1 MKNVRKGISWK
12 TYGELRKRD
21 FEMADLLPN
30 VIDRITEEKARRM
43 GLTLRQY
50 KAAEKAGIRP
60 DVAAAYIRY
69 HLRTR
74 REV

>member
-60 DVAAAYIRY
+60 DVAAAYIR
-69 HLRTR
+69 HRLRTR

>member
-1 MKNVRKGISWK
+1 MKNVRKEFSWK
-12 TYGELRKRD
+12 THDEIRKRD
-21 FEMADLLPN
+21 FEIADLLPN
-30 VIDRITEEKARRM
+30 VVDKITEEKARRM

-60 DVAAAYIRY
+60 DVAAAYIR
-69 HLRTR
+69 HRLRTR